1 MSFATKRILT
11 PKNIGKR
18 SFLNISIKDK
28 GVLTCMIDNHLLVGY
43 LKGLVFN
50 CAIPEDS
57 SKKATVKIEKG
68 RKERSEF

>member
-1 MSFATKRILT
+1 
-11 PKNIGKR
+11 
-18 SFLNISIKDK
+18 
-28 GVLTCMIDNHLLVGY
+28 MIDNHLLVGY

-57 SKKATVKIEKG
+57 AKKATVKIEKG